1 MNHIYFNTLSENLDR
16 VTIALEC
23 LKSIEN
29 EYVFF
34 GFSTRLKPVVEYIG
48 NKYYANKKLHTVD
61 TVWYAASKELV
72 DTFNIQWVCTLYSI
86 TLNETNNF
94 NLGFLRA

>member
-16 VTIALEC
+16 VTKALEC

-29 EYVFF
+29 EYDFF

-72 DTFNIQWVCTLYSI
+72 DTFNIQ
-86 TLNETNNF
+86 
-94 NLGFLRA
+94 